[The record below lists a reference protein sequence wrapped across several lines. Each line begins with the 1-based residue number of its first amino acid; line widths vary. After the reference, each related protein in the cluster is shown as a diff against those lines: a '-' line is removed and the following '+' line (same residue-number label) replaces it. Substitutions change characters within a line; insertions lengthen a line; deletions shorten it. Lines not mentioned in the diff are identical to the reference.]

1 MWSVIIIIAIVA
13 AEATA
18 VVSIVKKRKKVAP
31 ADTGV
36 QIPTPGVQEA
46 GLRNK
51 PKKYNGIKSCD

>member
-1 MWSVIIIIAIVA
+1 M
-13 AEATA
+13 
-18 VVSIVKKRKKVAP
+18 AP

-51 PKKYNGIKSCD
+51 PKNIMGSKAAIEKKARAEAKIKAVEQKKM